1 MFVTAWYPECLAATH
16 ASELA
21 VVEDRAFVE
30 LERRVLDA
38 LTCTWC
44 SQDKARLLLELVV
57 ITRPAVSVEIG
68 AFTGSCTLPM
78 LAGLQYLGRGRAYVV
93 EAWSTDEAVRGLPP
107 GEVNATWWGG
117 LDMRAVRRQFEAML
131 EAWALGA
138 HCEVVAEPSRDA
150 VSRVPPMDFL
160 HLDGNFSEAGALA
173 DTESYLPRLA
183 AGGYTLLS
191 NALVSVAGK
200 LTKVK
205 ALWPLF
211 DQCEIVA
218 EVDDGNTLLFR
229 KR

>member
-1 MFVTAWYPECLAATH
+1 MSVTEWYPECLPVAHPTD
-16 ASELA
+16 LD
-21 VVEDRAFVE
+21 VVKEAAFVE

-38 LTCTWC
+38 LTNTWC
-44 SQDKARLLLELVV
+44 SADKARLLLALVV
-57 ITRPAVSVEIG
+57 VTRPDVSVEIG

-78 LAGLQYLGRGRAYVV
+78 LAGLQYLDRGRAYVV
-93 EAWSTDEAVRGLPP
+93 EPWSTDEAVRGLPD
-107 GEVNATWWGG
+107 GEINTTWWGG
-117 LDMRAVRRQFEAML
+117 LDMPAIRRQFEAML
-131 EAWALGA
+131 ERWSLAAR
-138 HCEVVAEPSRDA
+138 CEVIAEPSRDA

-173 DTESYLPRLA
+173 DTELYLPRLV
-183 AGGYTLLS
+183 AGGYVLLS
-191 NALVSVAGK
+191 NVFVSVGGK